1 MDRRLRLAELL
12 VAWQEQADRGLP
24 VTAEELCRDCPELLP
39 DLQRLMRLEEAARAD
54 DRTALS
60 DQSDTSAT
68 DLAAAAPVAPGEL
81 GGWLAPPDRPDDLGR
96 LGRYRIVRVIR
107 AGGMGIVLEGEDT
120 TLKRRVAIKVMHPRL
135 AADPTARARFLR
147 EAEAMARLDHEHVV
161 PVFEAA
167 EDPTAKIAYLV
178 MPFLQGEALS
188 DRLKREGRLRPAEAI
203 RIGREVAE
211 GLQAAHDHGLIHR
224 DVKPSNIWLDP
235 RGKVKLLDFGLVR
248 AGGEGDMSLSQSGQ
262 VVGTPAYM
270 APEQARG
277 EPVDHR
283 ADLFALG
290 CVLYR
295 AATGAVPFAGSSSV
309 ATLYSV
315 ATATPADPAALNPR
329 LTAGLVDLIQRLLA
343 KEPEGRPASAATVA
357 GELAE
362 LERTDSDTSVPLGIP
377 VPDDPR
383 TAISAPASAEAI
395 EPAPAR
401 RTRWRSA
408 AAIAAAAILVVAGV
422 AATLYVTRAT
432 RGTVVVEPADP
443 AAEVRLQTA
452 RFRFTSDDGQTH
464 LLESPER
471 SRELPAGTYQVTI
484 LGADGLTADPAQVE
498 VRRGE
503 TAAVRINVTPVVH
516 PMPPSSDPERK
527 AAEWAHGLG
536 GTLELS
542 LSDGKTREVGPK
554 DVLPPELF
562 TVRAVRL
569 MKSRTAARELSR
581 LAGLKDL
588 KILELTDCRI
598 GDPELAGIGLI
609 STLTHLVVRADTD
622 PDSAR
627 VTDAGLAH
635 LRNLTGLK
643 VVSFPG
649 SRITGTGLSHLQR
662 SVGLEEI
669 HGIGAPTDAGM
680 AALAH
685 FPGLKHMDLGDGH
698 NVTDAGIKLLSGLPH
713 LEKVIVHNSRLT
725 DDGLKALTGLNQLR
739 GLGADGTALTDA
751 GLVHLKA
758 FPALESLG
766 AGVSGVTDTG
776 LKTLAELQTLKWLNL
791 RGATVTADGI
801 QALHRALPE
810 CRIES
815 DHGTFEPQ

>member
-1 MDRRLRLAELL
+1 
-12 VAWQEQADRGLP
+12 
-24 VTAEELCRDCPELLP
+24 
-39 DLQRLMRLEEAARAD
+39 MRLDAAAWSD

-68 DLAAAAPVAPGEL
+68 DLAAASPVAPGEL
-81 GGWLAPPDRPDDLGR
+81 GGWLTPPDRPDDLGR

-167 EDPTAKIAYLV
+167 EDPTAKVAYLV
-178 MPFLQGEALS
+178 MPFLLGEPLS
-188 DRLKREGRLRPAEAI
+188 DRLKREGRLRPAEVF

-277 EPVDHR
+277 EQVDHR

-295 AATGAVPFAGSSSV
+295 GATGAVPFGGSSSV
-309 ATLYSV
+309 ATMYSV
-315 ATATPADPAALNPR
+315 ATATPVDPATVNPK
-329 LTAGLVDLIQRLLA
+329 LPAGLVGLIRRLLA
-343 KEPEGRPASAATVA
+343 KEPEGRPVSAAAVA
-357 GELAE
+357 SELTE
-362 LERTDSDTSVPLGIP
+362 LERAEADTAVPLAILAP
-377 VPDDPR
+377 VDPWEV
-383 TAISAPASAEAI
+383 ISAPTPTETI
-395 EPAPAR
+395 QPVPVR
-401 RTRWRSA
+401 RRGWRSA
-408 AAIAAAAILVVAGV
+408 ASIAAAAILVAGGI
-422 AATLYVTRAT
+422 AAAVYLIRPT
-432 RGTVVVEPADP
+432 RGTVVVQPADP
-443 AAEVRLQTA
+443 AAEA
-452 RFRFTSDDGQTH
+452 RFQTGRIQFVTDDGQTH
-464 LLESPER
+464 TLESPER
-471 SRELPAGTYQVTI
+471 SRELPAGTYRVTI
-484 LGADGLTADPAQVE
+484 LGADGVTADPARVE

-503 TAAVRINVTPVVH
+503 TAVVQINVTSPVVH
-516 PMPPSSDPERK
+516 PIPRSSDPERK

-542 LSDGKTREVGPK
+542 LADGKTREVGPK
-554 DVLPPELF
+554 DVLPPEPF

-569 MKSRTAARELSR
+569 VKSRLKEL
-581 LAGLKDL
+581 KTV
-588 KILELTDCRI
+588 ELTDCRI
-598 GDPELAGIGLI
+598 GDPELADVGLVG
-609 STLTHLVVRADTD
+609 TLTHFVVRADAD
-622 PDSAR
+622 PGSAR

-635 LRNLTGLK
+635 LENLTALK
-643 VVSFPG
+643 SVGFPG
-649 SRITGTGLSHLQR
+649 SRITGTGLTHLRR
-662 SVGLEEI
+662 SAGLQEI
-669 HGIGAPTDAGM
+669 HGIGAPTDVGL

-685 FPGLKHMDLGDGH
+685 FPGLKHVDLGNGL
-698 NVTDAGIKLLSGLPH
+698 NVTDAGLKHLAGLQN
-713 LEKVIVHNSRLT
+713 LEKAIVHNSRLT
-725 DDGLKALTGLNQLR
+725 DDGLKAFTGLKQLR
-739 GLGADGTALTDA
+739 GLGADGTALTDT

-758 FPALESLG
+758 FPGLESLG
-766 AGVSGVTDTG
+766 AGAPGVTDTG
-776 LKTLAELQTLKWLNL
+776 LKTLAELRTLKWLNL
-791 RGATVTADGI
+791 RGATVTADGV
-801 QALHRALPE
+801 QDLHRALPE